1 MRLRVG
7 SGWSDLEIRFTS
19 YEVMMNRFAGDV
31 LELLQGLVWLAVML
45 VFAAFVAVVI
55 LLFAGMPLWV
65 VLAVIYG
72 LELLM

>member
-1 MRLRVG
+1 MILKYDLRV
-7 SGWSDLEIRFTS
+7 TNC
-19 YEVMMNRFAGDV
+19 EVMMNRFAGDV

>member
-1 MRLRVG
+1 
-7 SGWSDLEIRFTS
+7 
-19 YEVMMNRFAGDV
+19 MMNRFAGDV
-31 LELLQGLVWLAVML
+31 LDLLQGLVWLAVML

-55 LLFAGMPLWV
+55 LLFAWMPLWV